1 MLECWKNGI
10 GKNGRVEEWKKLE
23 WWNCRWNDEF
33 KNPYSILQR
42 SNIPLTEG
50 EK

>member
-1 MLECWKNGI
+1 MGEWKS
-10 GKNGRVEEWKKLE
+10 GKN
-23 WWNCRWNDEF
+23 WNGGIVDGTMNL
-33 KNPYSILQR
+33 KTHIPMLQR

>member
-10 GKNGRVEEWKKLE
+10 GKNGRVEEWKN
-23 WWNCRWNDEF
+23 WNGGIVDGTMNL
-33 KNPYSILQR
+33 KTHIPILQR